1 MGSQVVLTSV
11 DQGIATLTL
20 NRPQVLNAMD
30 GEMMQQ
36 LKPAV
41 EALEKDAAVRAVV
54 LRGAGAAFMAG
65 GDVAVF
71 HQQLAELPELIVR
84 WGTEMHLAF
93 MALRR
98 MGKPV
103 LASVHGAVAGAGFSL
118 MCAADLAIA
127 ATDTRFTLAYT
138 NIGASP
144 DGGST
149 HFLPRLVGYKK
160 AMELIMLPDRFD
172 AEVARHLGLVNWV
185 VPADQLEKETVRI
198 ARRLADGPT
207 GAYAQAKRL
216 VNQSFATPM
225 DKQMEEEL
233 LAFSHCARGPDLRE
247 GVNAFVEKRKPAFK
261 GS

>member
-1 MGSQVVLTSV
+1 MSNVVLV
-11 DQGIATLTL
+11 KIADGVATLKL

-36 LKPAV
+36 LRPAI
-41 EALEKDAAVRAVV
+41 EALEQDASVRAVV
-54 LRGAGAAFMAG
+54 VRGEGAAFMAG

-71 HQQLAELPELIVR
+71 HRHMAELPELILQ
-84 WGTEMHLAF
+84 WGTQMHMAF
-93 MALRR
+93 LSLRR

-127 ATDTRFTLAYT
+127 AADTRFTLAYT

-172 AEVARHLGLVNWV
+172 AETARSLGLVNWV
-185 VPADQLEKETVRI
+185 VPATELGEETAKI
-198 ARRLADGPT
+198 ARRLAGGPT
-207 GAYAQAKRL
+207 RAFAEAKRL
-216 VNQSFATPM
+216 VNQSFSTPM
-225 DKQMEEEL
+225 ERQMEEEL
-233 LAFSHCARGPDLRE
+233 LAFSRCARGADLRE
-247 GVNAFVEKRKPAFK
+247 GVGAFVEKRKPLFT
-261 GS
+261 GD

>member
-1 MGSQVVLTSV
+1 MSQVVLVSIDKGV
-11 DQGIATLTL
+11 ATLTL
-20 NRPQVLNAMD
+20 NRPHVLNAMN
-30 GEMMQQ
+30 GEMMRQ
-36 LKPAV
+36 LRPAT
-41 EALEKDAAVRAVV
+41 ESLENDPAVRAVV

-71 HQQLAELPELIVR
+71 HEHLESLAELIVS
-84 WGTEMHLAF
+84 WGTEMHFAF
-93 MALRR
+93 LALRR

-127 ATDTRFTLAYT
+127 AHDTRFTLAYA

-160 AMELIMLPDRFD
+160 AMELVMLPDRFD
-172 AEVARHLGLVNWV
+172 AETARSLGLVNWV
-185 VPADQLEKETVRI
+185 VPGDKLEEETARI

-225 DKQMEEEL
+225 EKQMEEEL
-233 LAFSHCARGPDLRE
+233 LAFSHCARGADLKE
-247 GVNAFVEKRKPAFK
+247 GVTAFVEKRKPVFK
-261 GS
+261 GT